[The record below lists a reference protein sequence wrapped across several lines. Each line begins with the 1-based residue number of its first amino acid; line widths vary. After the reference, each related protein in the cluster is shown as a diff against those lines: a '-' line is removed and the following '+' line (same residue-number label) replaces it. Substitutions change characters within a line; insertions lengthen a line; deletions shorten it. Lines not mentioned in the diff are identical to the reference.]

1 LIRPGGAEGAVTVG
15 RVLMLGLL
23 GSMEAV
29 NDDGVPYVLE
39 GRRLGRVDSIHSRSG
54 TFVRYAQHVQCRNS
68 HALWNALCLTLY
80 ADGENLEQLRCVVLR

>member
-1 LIRPGGAEGAVTVG
+1 LIRQGGAEGAITVG

-39 GRRLGRVDSIHSRSG
+39 GRRLGRVDLFIHDRALLLDMHS
-54 TFVRYAQHVQCRNS
+54 TFNVAIC
-68 HALWNALCLTLY
+68 T
-80 ADGENLEQLRCVVLR
+80 RCGVLFA